1 MGRRE
6 KAWRRL
12 FRSVE
17 RATEDTQ
24 LYTTPITLLL
34 QPTLELPSMLGSKWV
49 GVQGRETMEAEGRKV
64 QALLGSVHLC
74 THLAGPTGS
83 SGNRLIS
90 VL

>member
-6 KAWRRL
+6 KAWSRL

-17 RATEDTQ
+17 RAAEGTQ
-24 LYTTPITLLL
+24 LPTTPITLLVR
-34 QPTLELPSMLGSKWV
+34 PTLELPSVLGSKWM

-64 QALLGSVHLC
+64 QALLGDAHLC

-83 SGNRLIS
+83 SDNRLIS